1 MENGGIV
8 QTDEVAIRTT
18 LSVAEVAT
26 AIRAQSD
33 RVAPGHDTADTLSFE
48 FSLGGSGGV
57 FLGPAEDLGPDW
69 FYYVT
74 NPGAGVRL
82 LHALASKFPWRLE
95 AHDDDGNLLASRPAL
110 DATA

>member
-1 MENGGIV
+1 M

-26 AIRAQSD
+26 AIRAQSG
-33 RVAPGHDTADTLSFE
+33 RVEPGDDSANTLRFE

-69 FYYVT
+69 FYSVT
-74 NPGAGVRL
+74 NPGAGVRML
-82 LHALASKFPWRLE
+82 QALASKFSWRLE
-95 AHDDDGNLLASRPAL
+95 AYDDDGNLLASRPAL

>member
-1 MENGGIV
+1 LESGDVM
-8 QTDEVAIRTT
+8 QTDEVAIQTT

-26 AIRAQSD
+26 AIRAQSE
-33 RVAPGHDTADTLSFE
+33 RVAHGHDATDTLRFE

-57 FLGPAEDLGPDW
+57 FLGPAEDLGADW
-69 FYYVT
+69 FYCAT

-82 LHALASKFPWRLE
+82 LQALASRFPWRLE
-95 AHDDDGNLLASRPAL
+95 AYDDDGLLLASRPAL